1 MVTFYL
7 KGQGTCNVF
16 SQEPMT
22 IRFKCSSRRY
32 CSCSSHPLPQDL
44 ILVALSPPALIAPAP
59 GPLSSTPTIPQVA
72 PIRVDIDRTV
82 QRLEREVVTP
92 GDEGQEEDEFGYHG
106 DDILP
111 TAAEGMGPGKYML
124 L

>member
-1 MVTFYL
+1 M
-7 KGQGTCNVF
+7 
-16 SQEPMT
+16 
-22 IRFKCSSRRY
+22 
-32 CSCSSHPLPQDL
+32 
-44 ILVALSPPALIAPAP
+44 
-59 GPLSSTPTIPQVA
+59 A
-72 PIRVDIDRTV
+72 PIRVDIDCTV

>member
-32 CSCSSHPLPQDL
+32 RSCSSHPLPQDL
-44 ILVALSPPALIAPAP
+44 ILVPLSPPALIAPAP
-59 GPLSSTPTIPQVA
+59 LQHPQVA